1 MPFDWPAWMATPEA
15 KRLTS
20 VPEAVATASA
30 DELGKLLAALV
41 RSDRLN
47 EGSLAA
53 ANDGGMLIAIA
64 RRAKLL
70 AAGQG

>member
-1 MPFDWPAWMATPEA
+1 MATPEA

-41 RSDRLN
+41 RSDRFN

-53 ANDGGMLIAIA
+53 ATVGGC
-64 RRAKLL
+64 
-70 AAGQG
+70 